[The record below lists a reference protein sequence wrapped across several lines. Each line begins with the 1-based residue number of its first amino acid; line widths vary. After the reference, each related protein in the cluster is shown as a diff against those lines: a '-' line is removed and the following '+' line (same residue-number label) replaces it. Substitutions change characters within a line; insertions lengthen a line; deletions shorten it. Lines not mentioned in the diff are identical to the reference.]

1 MADDLLRQGLDNIYL
16 QNQIDVFAPQYQPI
30 DTSIPVRSFV
40 QTDFTPTLPPL
51 DLDTIDRRLIDLK
64 NQEQTDKEREE
75 VKQEIA
81 QPEEFGLDK
90 PLEFS
95 EGDVDNLDDVSFLE
109 KFFQDEE
116 PATQEE
122 IMQKIDA
129 RTKMFKGLLGMDEE
143 NTKYLTFLEIAKSGL
158 ALAAAPGGR
167 SFVQNFADA
176 FQNLPAFLQKIRS
189 TQDAQDKQLKMSA
202 LQAVLDEER
211 NKSKSQL
218 ERFKALPDEF
228 KNLMIAGID
237 PRSPRGQAYL
247 LDIKDPG
254 EKIQHLN
261 YLIDIGLLEQND
273 PIIRDYLLGDSKNL
287 VLNIL
292 KQKGINTTDDEV
304 KQFMLG
310 QGKDPDKIRILE
322 YAKSKGI
329 IQEGEIDEIKSILG
343 IGVLDEEIVTG
354 GTGAKNLE
362 VFSKYGPNYKT
373 GLSTAQDDSFV
384 TAVYDYTTPKIN
396 PITGAQEL
404 NLLSNAEINNILSA
418 PIEKIKRDFSSL
430 LTGPSQNAQLVRAV
444 ETSDKLNAEQ
454 KQFLLP
460 KRFYDLSD
468 DKKTEFADKYITTP
482 TDQLSPEDQEIANN
496 LDLRALF
503 GLRGFAT
510 TQLNRVAS
518 FFTQEAAI
526 PEESKARAFIETVRS
541 ETLNAL
547 RDAYIGADRET
558 EAQIQRYEKRT
569 AEYLDRGLGITDA
582 ISDTEDNIRLIKEL
596 KTRLQNILADPT
608 GYTADQVSSVRLAL
622 PALEDALRRQNILLS
637 ALGVG
642 PDVIIDANDVGDYLD
657 KNLKQ

>member
-40 QTDFTPTLPPL
+40 QTDFTSTLPPL
-51 DLDTIDRRLIDLK
+51 DLDSIDQRLIDLK

-75 VKQEIA
+75 VKQETA
-81 QPEEFGLDK
+81 QPEDFGLDK

-211 NKSKSQL
+211 NKTKSQL

-254 EKIQHLN
+254 EKIQNLN
-261 YLIDIGLLEQND
+261 YLIDNGLLEQND
-273 PIIRDYLLGDSKNL
+273 PMIRDYLLGDSKSLLLN
-287 VLNIL
+287 VL
-292 KQKGINTTDDEV
+292 KEKGINTTDDEV

-354 GTGAKNLE
+354 GTGTKNLE
-362 VFSKYGPNYKT
+362 VFSKYGSNYKT
-373 GLSTAQDDSFV
+373 GLSPAQDNSFV
-384 TAVYDYTTPKIN
+384 NAVYDYTTPKIN

-404 NLLSNAEINNILSA
+404 NYLSNVEINNILSA

-444 ETSDKLNAEQ
+444 EFSDKLNKKQ
-454 KQFLLP
+454 KQFLLGERFEFLDE
-460 KRFYDLSD
+460 KRQEEFFDDFLTTDYD
-468 DKKTEFADKYITTP
+468 E
-482 TDQLSPEDQEIANN
+482 LSPEDQNIANQLN
-496 LDLRALF
+496 IDSLF
-503 GLRGFAT
+503 GGRGLVTSTINAVS
-510 TQLNRVAS
+510 N
-518 FFTQEAAI
+518 FFTQEAAFEDY
-526 PEESKARAFIETVRS
+526 PKARAFVESTRS
-541 ETLNAL
+541 TTRNAL
-547 RDAYIGADRET
+547 VAGYLAADRESNVVL
-558 EAQIQRYEKRT
+558 EDYDKRT
-569 AEYLDRGLGITDA
+569 LEYLDRGLGRTDA
-582 ISDTEDNIRLIKEL
+582 IADTKDNIRIIRELIQISQEIIDNSSQYEPSKVSDAKTGIKYL
-596 KTRLQNILADPT
+596 KNALNKQQILQ
-608 GYTADQVSSVRLAL
+608 
-622 PALEDALRRQNILLS
+622 S
-637 ALGVG
+637 ALGG
-642 PDVIIDANDVGDYLD
+642 GADVTIEATGISDYLEN
-657 KNLKQ
+657 NLD